1 MVVLQIHVRRPV
13 ILVLLRKRILSRR
26 QVFSLPAVDHF
37 SAPVGCSLTQPAI
50 LLLSHWLRQPRSL
63 FLFLHW
69 SSDGWQESWSS
80 GSQTAFILQ
89 EIVPKSR
96 ALLVPGQTIA
106 PRRGVNIYC
115 SLTFALRLLSHQ
127 EYPSPIFYSFNSPF
141 HFNHYKWYLSE
152 SHHNKKSFQY
162 KQQFTII
169 TFTVFHNINIILD
182 LH

>member
-1 MVVLQIHVRRPV
+1 MYSPPEI
-13 ILVLLRKRILSRR
+13 
-26 QVFSLPAVDHF
+26 
-37 SAPVGCSLTQPAI
+37 G
-50 LLLSHWLRQPRSL
+50 LLSSSGRSLLPELGVPQLNWLSCFSPIGLKQPRSL
-63 FLFLHW
+63 FLFRHW

-115 SLTFALRLLSHQ
+115 SLTFALRLLLHK
-127 EYPSPIFYSFNSPF
+127 EYPSPILNSFDSPF

-152 SHHNKKSFQY
+152 SHHNCSHFNTSNNLQ
-162 KQQFTII
+162 
-169 TFTVFHNINIILD
+169 L
-182 LH
+182 

>member
-1 MVVLQIHVRRPV
+1 M
-13 ILVLLRKRILSRR
+13 ILVLLKIVLSSGDRS
-26 QVFSLPAVDHF
+26 SLF
-37 SAPVGCSLTQPAI
+37 QRSITSLPVGCSFTQPAI

-63 FLFLHW
+63 FLFRHW
-69 SSDGWQESWSS
+69 SSDDWQESWSS

-115 SLTFALRLLSHQ
+115 SLTFALRLPVHK
-127 EYPSPIFYSFNSPF
+127 EYPSPILNSFNSLF

-152 SHHNKKSFQY
+152 SHHNCSHFNTSNNLQ
-162 KQQFTII
+162 
-169 TFTVFHNINIILD
+169 L
-182 LH
+182 